1 MGRGT
6 ERHFEADA
14 AIIIEALSNFY
25 ERSASGEGPV
35 IHQPPLNALVAD
47 MELPALIQEG
57 GLNGEKLSRFIE
69 RYLSGLT
76 RIYHPANVAHQQAV
90 PHYMA
95 ALAGLVDNFV
105 SSDGSIYE
113 LGPASV
119 TIEYFVINWLLEKVG
134 WTPAPLNPDQADGS
148 MHGGGVLTHGG
159 SLANLTA
166 LIAARTHI
174 TPDVWQQ
181 GNPGDLALLAPAD
194 THYSIARAAGIMGM
208 GHRAVYPLEVDE
220 WGVVLPDR
228 LPDALA
234 RAEADGKRVV
244 ALVANAGTTAA
255 GLYDP
260 LHEIGAFCRE
270 HGLWFHVDAAHGGPA
285 ILTTKYRHLM
295 RGAELADSLTM
306 NMHKLGR
313 VTAFCTVLLVRDAR
327 MLDGAFT
334 QEASYLFYEKEQPG
348 YDFLHRTIECTKPVL
363 GLKLFMVLAALGEA
377 GLASYI
383 ERQFDLTTQAY
394 NYLQGLPDFYCPV
407 KPQSNIL
414 CFQAKGAADALLAL
428 RDRLLARGNYY
439 LSSAVL
445 NGQRYLRLTLNNP
458 ATTMDQIKGLVRE
471 IREAVADNPAG
482 DFRDSGN
489 MVG

>member
-14 AIIIEALSNFY
+14 AIIIEALSDFY
-25 ERSASGEGPV
+25 EGSTSGEGPV
-35 IHQPPLNALVAD
+35 IHQLPLSKLAAD
-47 MELPALIQEG
+47 MELSALIQDG
-57 GLNGEKLSRFIE
+57 GLTGEKLSRFID

-134 WTPAPLNPDQADGS
+134 WTPAPLNPHEAS
-148 MHGGGVLTHGG
+148 RSVHGGGILTHGG

-166 LIAARTHI
+166 LIAARTHLA
-174 TPDVWQQ
+174 PDVWQH
-181 GNPGDLALLAPAD
+181 GNPGNLALLAPAE

-220 WGVVLPDR
+220 WGVVLPVR

-234 RAEADGKRVV
+234 RAEADGKQVV

-260 LHEIGAFCRE
+260 LHEIGTFCRE
-270 HGLWFHVDAAHGGPA
+270 RNLWFHVDAAHGGPA
-285 ILTTKYRHLM
+285 LLTEKYGHLM

-313 VTAFCTVLLVRDAR
+313 VTAFCTVLLVRDAGT
-327 MLDGAFT
+327 LDQAFT

-377 GLASYI
+377 GLAGYI
-383 ERQFDLTTQAY
+383 ERQFDLTIQAY

-407 KPQSNIL
+407 EPQSNIL
-414 CFQAKGAADALLAL
+414 CFQAIGAADAPLVL

-445 NGQRYLRLTLNNP
+445 NGQRYLRLTLSNP
-458 ATTMDQIKGLVRE
+458 ATTMEQIKGLVRE
-471 IREAVADNPAG
+471 IRETTKEDPAFHCRDRG
-482 DFRDSGN
+482 DVIG
-489 MVG
+489 